1 MLIGAIQKSIKE
13 SWRSS
18 FTSKLVTSE
27 KKHASKIASYLKG
40 EYAKGVDRY
49 IERGAV
55 GATDDL
61 FKNTDLKNFYID
73 IYESI
78 GVEFAVWY
86 ERNLDKFLSK
96 SAGNRSTWAEKF
108 AEVGATQAG
117 TKVVIVQGTALT
129 QLVGTIDK
137 LFRDEEFQGLGRA
150 QQGRIL
156 KSRFNQI
163 STYQAERIVRTE
175 ATNAANQGIMASARD
190 IFGENSLEKE
200 WIASGDSRTRS
211 FSRGDKAEHL
221 AMDGT
226 RVDYKERF
234 SVPYSGGIDLML
246 HPGDPSAH
254 AVNVI
259 NCRCSTAVLP
269 KEGAQVREG
278 VELTGFGGGLAAR
291 GTSLVG
297 DQLVAAPKPAPAPV
311 VEEVVKPKRIIPDE
325 LQDKINK
332 GWDLGDISYLDNLA
346 DEGVEFRFATK
357 KEANGSYYSDKGR
370 QIVIVLGRRYTKS
383 GKNLKHVVAHEYGH
397 ALHHTKGWITD
408 KAKGRG
414 YILDDDYDPDVIKHF
429 KDQNQ
434 KIRSK
439 KDTDYFFNLTYPK
452 GGDRA
457 QETLETY
464 WNNYK
469 KHEDRIIKKYGLTK
483 EQYKRQW
490 EAMHDYFG
498 ALTKEEIGGG
508 HGYFYYSDRGVTGQM
523 AEIFA
528 NAHDFYYNENFVF
541 KDLYPDF
548 YEDAI
553 NYMRTMLN
561 KL

>member
-117 TKVVIVQGTALT
+117 AKVVIVQGTALT

-234 SVPYSGGIDLML
+234 SVPYSGGVDLML

-297 DQLVAAPKPAPAPV
+297 DKLVAAPKPAPAPV
-311 VEEVVKPKRIIPDE
+311 IDEDVFVDINTKAEGKDILKNLFRDQKIAVDKVSVSSTLDLETFNQYVKEIDRLSRKYN
-325 LQDKINK
+325 INK
-332 GWDLGDISYLDNLA
+332 DINTRR
-346 DEGVEFRFATK
+346 VVNIRF
-357 KEANGSYYSDKGR
+357 
-370 QIVIVLGRRYTKS
+370 KS
-383 GKNLKHVVAHEYGH
+383 GKRFYGVVNRDQYYTELRAGEGFFLKSANFGD
-397 ALHHTKGWITD
+397 ITD
-408 KAKGRG
+408 SIENRTKYKSSTDVKKVPKSSVDPENGRIATCTHEFAHIIASSSNPKDAK
-414 YILDDDYDPDVIKHF
+414 F
-429 KDQNQ
+429 
-434 KIRSK
+434 
-439 KDTDYFFNLTYPK
+439 
-452 GGDRA
+452 
-457 QETLETY
+457 
-464 WNNYK
+464 
-469 KHEDRIIKKYGLTK
+469 
-483 EQYKRQW
+483 
-490 EAMHDYFG
+490 
-498 ALTKEEIGGG
+498 
-508 HGYFYYSDRGVTGQM
+508 
-523 AEIFA
+523 
-528 NAHDFYYNENFVF
+528 F
-541 KDLYPDF
+541 KDLSKIREGYRADMKKYADTKNF
-548 YEDAI
+548 KAFNETYLGRYANTNLDEFLAEGFTEYELSKNPSKYA
-553 NYMRTMLN
+553 
-561 KL
+561 KLIGELVEKYFKK

>member
-1 MLIGAIQKSIKE
+1 MSTEYIRKSIQD

-18 FTSKLVTSE
+18 FSKKLTRSE
-27 KKHASKIASYLKG
+27 AKQASRFRSFLKK
-40 EYAKGVDRY
+40 EYFKGVDKFVESGSIRST
-49 IERGAV
+49 E
-55 GATDDL
+55 DL
-61 FKNTDLKNFYID
+61 FPQTQIKSLYID
-73 IYESI
+73 LYESV
-78 GVEFAVWY
+78 GVDFASWY
-86 ERNLDKFLSK
+86 QRNIKKFLAK
-96 SAGNRSTWAEKF
+96 SAGNKTTWSDKF
-108 AEVGATQAG
+108 GQVGEREAAR
-117 TKVVIVQGTALT
+117 KVVIVQGTAKA
-129 QLVGTIDK
+129 QLINVVGRLFKDK
-137 LFRDEEFQGLGRA
+137 DFQDLGRA
-150 QQGRIL
+150 QQARIL
-156 KSRFNQI
+156 KSKFGQI
-163 STYQAERIVRTE
+163 SAYQAERIVRTE
-175 ATNAANQGIMASARD
+175 ATNAANQGILQSATD
-190 IFGENSLEKE
+190 IFGKNMLQKE
-200 WIASGDSRTRS
+200 WVASGDSRTRS

-221 AMDGT
+221 GMDGT
-226 RVDYKERF
+226 VVDYDQRF
-234 SVPYSGGIDLML
+234 SVPYSGGIDLMM

-259 NCRCSTAVLP
+259 NCRCSIAVIP
-269 KEGAQVREG
+269 KEDAEVNEG
-278 VELTGFGGGLAAR
+278 LELTGFGGGLAAR
-291 GTSLVG
+291 GTSLIG
-297 DQLVAAPKPAPAPV
+297 DQLVAAPKPAPV
-311 VEEVVKPKRIIPDE
+311 VDEVVKPKRIVPDE

-346 DEGVEFRFATK
+346 DEGVQFRFATK
-357 KEANGSYYSDKGR
+357 KQANGSYYNSQGK

-429 KDQNQ
+429 KDQNK

-439 KDTDYFFNLTYPK
+439 KDTDYFYNLTYPK
-452 GGDRA
+452 GGDRH
-457 QETLETY
+457 QETLEAY
-464 WNNYK
+464 WSNFK

-483 EQYKRQW
+483 EEYKRQW
-490 EAMHDYFG
+490 ESMHDYFG

-508 HGYFYYSDRGVTGQM
+508 HGYFYYNDRGVNGQM

-528 NAHDFYYNENFVF
+528 NAHDFYYNANYVF

-553 NYMRTMLN
+553 NYMKTMLN

>member
-117 TKVVIVQGTALT
+117 AKVVIVQGTALT

-211 FSRGDKAEHL
+211 FSRGDTGEHL
-221 AMDGT
+221 EVDGSG
-226 RVDYKERF
+226 VDYKERF
-234 SVPYSGGIDLML
+234 SVIY
-246 HPGDPSAH
+246 
-254 AVNVI
+254 
-259 NCRCSTAVLP
+259 
-269 KEGAQVREG
+269 
-278 VELTGFGGGLAAR
+278 
-291 GTSLVG
+291 
-297 DQLVAAPKPAPAPV
+297 
-311 VEEVVKPKRIIPDE
+311 
-325 LQDKINK
+325 
-332 GWDLGDISYLDNLA
+332 
-346 DEGVEFRFATK
+346 
-357 KEANGSYYSDKGR
+357 
-370 QIVIVLGRRYTKS
+370 
-383 GKNLKHVVAHEYGH
+383 
-397 ALHHTKGWITD
+397 
-408 KAKGRG
+408 
-414 YILDDDYDPDVIKHF
+414 
-429 KDQNQ
+429 
-434 KIRSK
+434 
-439 KDTDYFFNLTYPK
+439 
-452 GGDRA
+452 
-457 QETLETY
+457 
-464 WNNYK
+464 
-469 KHEDRIIKKYGLTK
+469 
-483 EQYKRQW
+483 
-490 EAMHDYFG
+490 
-498 ALTKEEIGGG
+498 
-508 HGYFYYSDRGVTGQM
+508 
-523 AEIFA
+523 
-528 NAHDFYYNENFVF
+528 
-541 KDLYPDF
+541 
-548 YEDAI
+548 
-553 NYMRTMLN
+553 
-561 KL
+561 

>member
-117 TKVVIVQGTALT
+117 AKVVIVQGTALT

-297 DQLVAAPKPAPAPV
+297 DQLVAAPKPAPVPAPE
-311 VEEVVKPKRIIPDE
+311 VEELIDATFTAKNIEEAKERALSIMKSSGIKSRAGSISSEMPLDRFNNYNKEIKRLTDKYDITGEKNIPINSDPFVDISFE
-325 LQDKINK
+325 SNKKYYGSVTRYTRGNKKLVKINFGHQSDTGK
-332 GWDLGDISYLDNLA
+332 SRLSRKKFDGKMYYFGKSQVDEVNLEIATVTHEFAHVISKNVSRAA
-346 DEGVEFRFATK
+346 DE
-357 KEANGSYYSDKGR
+357 KELLFWKEIRSAKRKYDKERKEYISNQDDYNYNQIYLGSYADTNMDEFYAEAFTEYELNSNPSKYAKMVGE
-370 QIVIVLGRRYTKS
+370 IVEKY
-383 GKNLKHVVAHEYGH
+383 
-397 ALHHTKGWITD
+397 
-408 KAKGRG
+408 
-414 YILDDDYDPDVIKHF
+414 F
-429 KDQNQ
+429 K
-434 KIRSK
+434 K
-439 KDTDYFFNLTYPK
+439 
-452 GGDRA
+452 
-457 QETLETY
+457 
-464 WNNYK
+464 
-469 KHEDRIIKKYGLTK
+469 
-483 EQYKRQW
+483 
-490 EAMHDYFG
+490 
-498 ALTKEEIGGG
+498 
-508 HGYFYYSDRGVTGQM
+508 
-523 AEIFA
+523 
-528 NAHDFYYNENFVF
+528 
-541 KDLYPDF
+541 
-548 YEDAI
+548 
-553 NYMRTMLN
+553 
-561 KL
+561 